1 MSTSFKQSAL
11 TIAVLFTI
19 PALSHAAEEFVITEG
34 TQYETNKYAGI
45 YQPTED
51 FNSDVVVTTGTLPE
65 GHTRI
70 FGMQL
75 DNHEITF
82 HGSVSVDA
90 NATTPGAMAYGI
102 RVDKAA
108 NVTIMGDRTG
118 GGSGFPF
125 TSELPNGW
133 TVRFSACPMLDE
145 NKQLTEFGIDP
156 DIPVAITDEDLWN
169 GIDTIVEKAIELLKQ
184 MEGDE
189 TKNTESTTVTD

>member
-1 MSTSFKQSAL
+1 MQHKTGKGHDDFSEPYPIELEPSAYIRWLRPTIVL
-11 TIAVLFTI
+11 TNRHCY
-19 PALSHAAEEFVITEG
+19 SAANDFV
-34 TQYETNKYAGI
+34 QKM
-45 YQPTED
+45 
-51 FNSDVVVTTGTLPE
+51 
-65 GHTRI
+65 RI
-70 FGMQL
+70 FP
-75 DNHEITF
+75 H
-82 HGSVSVDA
+82 
-90 NATTPGAMAYGI
+90 
-102 RVDKAA
+102 
-108 NVTIMGDRTG
+108 VTIMGDRTG